1 ISCRYNGLSVAYL
14 IFLLLVPLFSEP
26 TAITMQGHTGCLL
39 KALTS
44 TSFIFLLLH
53 LGSQVMFHYIPSNGP
68 VWENVL
74 WHIGVIRLTEVDIG
88 NAIRLVFPDIG
99 IFIGSLAAFLICKSL
114 LINAG
119 SQNGAQNLS
128 PTEDKEEGE
137 EIESE
142 EETDSEMDSEE
153 EEAEK
158 LGQDKAGKKPNIT
171 HKLAA
176 LMVAIKEMIG
186 HLIMKAGKAI
196 LIILLCFAG
205 IVHPSLISA
214 VYFFTFLGLCSCWAC
229 GRVFSLFFFKRLCLL
244 MMFISGGHLTT
255 IYLYQLPAFQEQLP
269 PDQVQMR
276 LLGMTAIIK
285 TNMSAPWCLMTHHG
299 LQWPAILNPIILLV
313 LYYTMATIIRQLF
326 LSETG
331 TDLPEVEVYTI
342 ENSSEQANVEA
353 NLQNVE
359 SDGNEGNNNCLP
371 VQMYSSPEYTQQSS
385 STETFTEMEIKDEDS
400 GNPPSN
406 MTIISHFIMHQSYI
420 CALIFMMIWSITYIS
435 WMTFV
440 LLIWSCVI
448 WMLRDS
454 QRWAKLSSPFLTVY
468 GNLLLTQQFITG
480 LELTEAELFPTIS
493 NTVLIDFDLKHSNT
507 PCIHLGAKVIY
518 TFTFWLLLRQHLTE
532 KEEMRKR
539 MHISLSEI
547 NIQGTESTQIDG
559 TSMAVLGS
567 VVKGFLIKYWIYFCT
582 AMFIIISFHGRVVVY
597 KILYIV
603 LFLFCVAL
611 YQVHYDWWRQILRYF
626 WITVVSY
633 SMLVLITIYTYQF
646 QTVSWLFQQKMGMSE
661 DSLKDL
667 GLEQYDT
674 AELFANMS
682 LPATFLLAC
691 ILQLHYFHDHFLN
704 LTDWKHVSPRQDDL
718 INRLNNKRSNRIHG
732 SLYTLEKLGFEPK
745 ESILA
750 QETGTDI
757 KGNFQLTVINE
768 HDLDFEDK
776 LAHICSHS
784 SLVRCRKA
792 GYPNPWSMVIDRL
805 TTLFLRFLE
814 KLHKVQVW
822 VWRFLELHIIK
833 MVSSF
838 IIWIT
843 LKEVSLMNYL
853 FLIVWVFA
861 LPYSSFRPLAS
872 SISTV
877 WACVMIVCKMMYQL
891 KVVKLS
897 TFSSNCTLSTSVYRN
912 GSQELLSTSALYA
925 GPIDPTYWYGALKKC
940 EDDVLPCLKNHL
952 IILGLLVFEMTVYR
966 HQQYYRL
973 HNGLKTPL
981 TGTLLDNITRLHL
994 DDGLLN
1000 CIKYFTNYFFYK
1012 FGLELCFM
1020 AAIHLIGQ
1028 RMDLYSAIHALWLIV
1043 VLCRRRRKA
1052 IAEIWPKYCCFVA
1065 CIIPFQ
1071 YLLCIGIPP
1080 SLCKDYPWRST
1091 LGLSSNLIK
1100 WLYLPDFIKRP
1111 NSIFLMYD
1119 FMLLLYISMQWQVFE
1134 DENTAAI
1141 RMIAGDNVEISRSLD
1156 TATVYQYIPVANF
1169 LYCRSYLDM
1178 LKVVVFSY
1186 LFWFVLCLIFITG
1199 TSRIN
1204 IFCMG
1209 YLVACFYFMFFG
1221 GQLLLKPVKVILRR
1235 WDYLIGYTILVIVTK
1250 NVFAIGSCVYL
1261 KSLLEKSCWV
1271 VQTFG
1276 MACTIKDYN
1285 LPNKDDLLE
1294 SCEVPNKQAGIIW
1307 DSTCFLFLL
1316 AQRRVF
1322 LSYYFLHVVAD
1333 LKASK
1338 LLAARGAELFEAKV
1352 KKGVTARLE
1361 KERLSMEMLKKQME
1375 RIRAKQKH
1383 QRMTTLVPKPA
1394 ETSYR
1399 ISRLEAENQGVCS
1412 ADGKDRAEGDMEKW
1426 WKPWVT
1432 HSSMIH
1438 SGDYYLFDTDS
1449 EDEAKD
1455 ETGTV
1460 KDETVKT
1467 SAFQFA
1473 YIALVKDS
1481 KAAVEEKHK
1490 ELKQAKK
1497 AQRMKEDVEQRNRQ
1511 DLNRADSSED
1521 ELDASSV
1528 QDPDNFIKRSVNILT
1543 FTWMFVQALLDG
1555 LIELLNS
1562 ISKDYIDISAVL
1574 SFERSILRRELK
1586 QGKLSNQE
1594 TIHHFYNV
1602 KLKCQA
1608 PCNPDGALERD
1619 ESMEGEQASTSSYHK
1634 MASFDSMLS
1643 RDSSVSSCNT
1653 EVTIVSLKPTSSD
1666 CADDVEEPVSV
1677 VPKPSNRNRWRLQ
1690 KTLNIDIPSSLD
1702 CEPPSTLIQC
1712 ARSSNWQGTTETI
1725 EEEADEEVVKDIIT
1739 PQSYH
1744 PPSYNAVA
1752 NSYNCL
1758 DLSEENV
1765 SMESDE
1771 ETSKMDHYNP
1781 LSCETHLL
1789 TASDLLLNK
1798 VFHDVELEESDKFY
1812 RSLPP
1817 LLKLLFALYNTMVSQ
1832 SDMLC
1837 YFVMILNHMVSAS
1850 VLTMVLPILV
1860 FLWAMLSVPRPK
1872 KRFWMLAILYT
1883 EITVVVKYCFQF
1895 GFFPWTSTS
1904 YRMYYFNQPFYLP
1917 NIIGIEKKDGYVHYD
1932 LIQLLALFLHRS
1944 ILKCHGLWDS
1954 HDAVKEQHFEKM
1966 HKQRDHQNL
1975 GETQEGKESK
1985 QTVSLQDTEQGPDRK
2000 NSSRQSSERVKA
2012 PKRSRKKKRES
2023 PKAGKRFRE
2032 TVKEQIRE
2040 KAQMAKR
2047 YITVI
2052 ALQIYLPI
2060 KEFFY
2065 NIIHPEYNAVCD
2077 VYALMF
2083 LIDVINFIIT
2093 IFGYWAFGRHTA
2105 VADIT
2110 ESLSEDQVPQ
2120 VFLVMVLVQFATMV
2134 VDRALYLRKTVMGK
2148 VVFQV
2153 VMVLGIHFWMFFI
2166 LPGVTERRFNQNPVA
2181 QLWYFVKCIYF
2192 GLSAYQIKCGYPNR
2206 VLGNFLTKSYNYI
2219 NLFLFQAFRL
2229 VPFLTELRAV
2239 MDWVWTDTTLSIS
2252 SWICVEDIYANIFIL
2267 KCWNE
2272 SEKRYPQAAG
2282 QKKNMLVKYG
2292 MGGLIIISLICI
2304 VWFPLLFMSL
2314 VKSVAGVINQP
2325 LDVSIKISIGGYEPL
2340 ISIVLQQHL
2349 LLLPTSVGHSECIH
2363 SFPSPQSAMQFLV
2376 NYMPE
2381 DIIVAHIKSDANL
2394 LWSISPASLKAM
2406 KEELANSSQIY
2417 VHLQWTILRNASL
2430 LMNPEAFGKHT
2441 VVCTDREVREE
2452 LVQLLEGA
2460 CDKSVVIKE
2469 LLPKYIRATHRPEA
2483 IPAFRLRA
2491 GFPSADKERL
2501 VLFRNI
2507 SLQMEEELRAHNT
2520 SHAKIRWWNVKECD
2534 PEWPSQGCSNMELI
2548 IFNDKV
2554 SPSSL
2559 GFLAGYGIIGLYLSV
2574 VLVIGKFVR
2583 EFFKGISRSIM
2594 FEELPNP
2601 DRILKLCTDIFL
2613 VREMGELELE
2623 EQLFAKLI
2631 FLYRS
2636 PETIIKWTR
2645 EKQE

>member
-1 ISCRYNGLSVAYL
+1 MAPVPLCGLIFRLLLPLGLLTAISCRYNGLSVAYL

-26 TAITMQGHTGCLL
+26 TAITMQGHTGRLL

-44 TSFIFLLLH
+44 ISFIFLLLH
-53 LGSQVMFHYIPSNGP
+53 LGSQVMFHYIPNNGT
-68 VWENVL
+68 VWENAL
-74 WHIGVIRLTEVDIG
+74 WHIGVIRLNEVDIG

-99 IFIGSLAAFLICKSL
+99 IFIGSLAAFLICRSL
-114 LINAG
+114 LIDAG
-119 SQNGAQNLS
+119 SHDEAQNLS
-128 PTEDKEEGE
+128 HSEGKKEGDET
-137 EIESE
+137 ESE

-153 EEAEK
+153 DEVEKLEQDEAE
-158 LGQDKAGKKPNIT
+158 KKPNIT

-176 LMVAIKEMIG
+176 VIVAIKEMIG
-186 HLIMKAGKAI
+186 HLIMAAGKAV
-196 LIILLCFAG
+196 LTILLCFAG

-214 VYFFTFLGLCSCWAC
+214 VYFFTFLGLCSWWAC
-229 GRVFSLFFFKRLCLL
+229 GHVFSLFFFKRLCLL
-244 MMFISGGHLTT
+244 MVFVSGGHLTA
-255 IYLYQLPAFQEQLP
+255 IYLYQLPAFQLP

-276 LLGMTAIIK
+276 LLGMTAVIQ

-299 LQWPAILNPIILLV
+299 LHWPVILNPIVLLV

-331 TDLPEVEVYTI
+331 TDLPEVKVYTA
-342 ENSSEQANVEA
+342 ESSSEQIDVEA
-353 NLQNVE
+353 NLQIVE
-359 SDGNEGNNNCLP
+359 CDGDKGNNNCLP
-371 VQMYSSPEYTQQSS
+371 VQMYSSPEYTLQSS
-385 STETFTEMEIKDEDS
+385 SAGMEIKDDAS
-400 GNPPSN
+400 GNPPSS
-406 MTIISHFIMHQSYI
+406 MTIIGHFIMQQSYI

-454 QRWAKLSSPFLTVY
+454 QRWAKLSSPLLTVY

-480 LELTEAELFPTIS
+480 LELSEAELFPTAS
-493 NTVLIDFDLKHSNT
+493 NAVLIDFDLKHSNT
-507 PCIHLGAKVIY
+507 PCVHLGAKVIY
-518 TFTFWLLLRQHLTE
+518 TFTFWILLRQHLTE
-532 KEEMRKR
+532 KEEVRKR
-539 MHISLSEI
+539 MQVSLSEI
-547 NIQGTESTQIDG
+547 NIQGPESAQMDG
-559 TSMAVLGS
+559 TLMAVLGS

-582 AMFIIISFHGRVVVY
+582 AMFIIISFHGRVVVH

-603 LFLFCVAL
+603 LFLFCAAL

-633 SMLVLITIYTYQF
+633 SMLVLVTIYTYQF

-674 AELFANMS
+674 AELFANML

-704 LTDWKHVSPRQDDL
+704 LTDWKHVNPRQDNL
-718 INRLNNKRSNRIHG
+718 INRLNNKRS
-732 SLYTLEKLGFEPK
+732 LYTFKKPGFEPK
-745 ESILA
+745 EPSLE
-750 QETGTDI
+750 QE
-757 KGNFQLTVINE
+757 KGA
-768 HDLDFEDK
+768 DMK
-776 LAHICSHS
+776 
-784 SLVRCRKA
+784 
-792 GYPNPWSMVIDRL
+792 GYPSPWNMVIDRL
-805 TTLFLRFLE
+805 TTLILRFME
-814 KLHKVQVW
+814 ILHKVQVGL
-822 VWRFLELHIIK
+822 WRLLELHIIK
-833 MVSSF
+833 MVSSC

-853 FLIVWVFA
+853 FLILWVFA

-897 TFSSNCTLSTSVYRN
+897 TFSANCTLN
-912 GSQELLSTSALYA
+912 GSQELQSTSTLYA
-925 GPIDPTYWYGALKKC
+925 GPIDPTYWYGALRKC

-952 IILGLLVFEMTVYR
+952 IILSLLVFEMTVYR

-994 DDGLLN
+994 DDGLLD

-1012 FGLELCFM
+1012 FGLEVCFI
-1020 AAIHLIGQ
+1020 AAVHLIGQ
-1028 RMDLYSAIHALWLIV
+1028 RMDLYSAIHALWLTV

-1052 IAEIWPKYCCFVA
+1052 VAEIWPKYCCFVA

-1080 SLCKDYPWRST
+1080 YLCKDYPWRST

-1111 NSIFLMYD
+1111 NPIFLMYD
-1119 FMLLLYISMQWQVFE
+1119 FMLLLNISMQRQVFE

-1141 RMIAGDNVEISRSLD
+1141 RMSAGDNVEISRCLD

-1169 LYCRSYLDM
+1169 LHCRSYLDM

-1235 WDYLIGYTILVIVTK
+1235 WDYLIGYTILVIVIK
-1250 NVFAIGSCVYL
+1250 NIFAIGSCVYL
-1261 KSLLEKSCWV
+1261 KSLLEKNCWM

-1276 MACTIKDYN
+1276 MACTIKDYD
-1285 LPNKDDLLE
+1285 LPNADDLLE

-1383 QRMTTLVPKPA
+1383 QLMATLVPKPG
-1394 ETSYR
+1394 ETSHR
-1399 ISRLEAENQGVCS
+1399 INRFEAENQGVCS
-1412 ADGKDRAEGDMEKW
+1412 ADGKDRAEDDKKKW

-1460 KDETVKT
+1460 EDETVKT

-1481 KAAVEEKHK
+1481 KAAVKEKHK
-1490 ELKQAKK
+1490 ELKRAKK
-1497 AQRMKEDVEQRNRQ
+1497 VQRMTEDVEQRNRQ

-1521 ELDASSV
+1521 ELDASNV
-1528 QDPDNFIKRSVNILT
+1528 QDPDNFIKRGVNILT
-1543 FTWMFVQALLDG
+1543 FTWMFVQALLEG

-1562 ISKDYIDISAVL
+1562 VSKDYIDISTVL
-1574 SFERSILRRELK
+1574 RFERSILRRELK

-1594 TIHHFYNV
+1594 TIHNFYNA
-1602 KLKCQA
+1602 KLKCRA
-1608 PCNPDGALERD
+1608 PCNPDGVLERD
-1619 ESMEGEQASTSSYHK
+1619 EPTEGEPASTLNYHK
-1634 MASFDSMLS
+1634 MASLDSMLS

-1653 EVTIVSLKPTSSD
+1653 EVTVVSLKPTASD

-1677 VPKPSNRNRWRLQ
+1677 VPKPSNRIRWRLQ
-1690 KTLNIDIPSSLD
+1690 KMLNIDIPSSLD
-1702 CEPPSTLIQC
+1702 YEPPSTLVQC
-1712 ARSSNWQGTTETI
+1712 ARSSTWQGTTETI
-1725 EEEADEEVVKDIIT
+1725 EEEADEEVAKDIIT
-1739 PQSYH
+1739 PQFYH

-1752 NSYNCL
+1752 NSYEYL

-1765 SMESDE
+1765 SVESDKE
-1771 ETSKMDHYNP
+1771 VSKMDYQPP

-1812 RSLPP
+1812 RSLPH

-1944 ILKCHGLWDS
+1944 VLKCHGLWDS
-1954 HDAVKEQHFEKM
+1954 HDAVKGQHFEK
-1966 HKQRDHQNL
+1966 KQKQSNSQNL
-1975 GETQEGKESK
+1975 GEAQEDNENT
-1985 QTVSLQDTEQGPDRK
+1985 QTVSLQDTERGPERK
-2000 NSSRQSSERVKA
+2000 NSSRRLSERVKA

-2023 PKAGKRFRE
+2023 PKAEKRLRD

-2040 KAQMAKR
+2040 KTQMAKR

-2093 IFGYWAFGRHTA
+2093 IFGYWAFGRYTA

-2166 LPGVTERRFNQNPVA
+2166 LPGVTERRFNRNPVA

-2206 VLGNFLTKSYNYI
+2206 VLGNFLTKSYNYV

-2229 VPFLTELRAV
+2229 VPFLTELRAA

-2252 SWICVEDIYANIFIL
+2252 SWICVEDIYANVFIL

-2292 MGGLIIISLICI
+2292 MGGLIIVSLICI

-2314 VKSVAGVINQP
+2314 VKSVAGVTNQP
-2325 LDVSIKISIGGYEPL
+2325 LDVSVKISIGGYE
-2340 ISIVLQQHL
+2340 
-2349 LLLPTSVGHSECIH
+2349 E
-2363 SFPSPQSAMQFLV
+2363 
-2376 NYMPE
+2376 
-2381 DIIVAHIKSDANL
+2381 
-2394 LWSISPASLKAM
+2394 
-2406 KEELANSSQIY
+2406 SS
-2417 VHLQWTILRNASL
+2417 T
-2430 LMNPEAFGKHT
+2430 
-2441 VVCTDREVREE
+2441 
-2452 LVQLLEGA
+2452 
-2460 CDKSVVIKE
+2460 
-2469 LLPKYIRATHRPEA
+2469 
-2483 IPAFRLRA
+2483 
-2491 GFPSADKERL
+2491 
-2501 VLFRNI
+2501 
-2507 SLQMEEELRAHNT
+2507 NT
-2520 SHAKIRWWNVKECD
+2520 SGI
-2534 PEWPSQGCSNMELI
+2534 M
-2548 IFNDKV
+2548 
-2554 SPSSL
+2554 SL
-2559 GFLAGYGIIGLYLSV
+2559 
-2574 VLVIGKFVR
+2574 FV
-2583 EFFKGISRSIM
+2583 
-2594 FEELPNP
+2594 
-2601 DRILKLCTDIFL
+2601 
-2613 VREMGELELE
+2613 
-2623 EQLFAKLI
+2623 
-2631 FLYRS
+2631 
-2636 PETIIKWTR
+2636 
-2645 EKQE
+2645 